1 MKGNYTPKQLE
12 ILKFIVDFRKSHGFS
27 PTLEEI
33 GNAMGVHRVTVHQHI
48 KALEKRGAVERGPEY
63 RRNIQVVDPDLLE
76 PETDELLEM
85 LKTHAGHEPIDIVRS
100 GGEGEGAEGVTKYLL
115 RCMQCEVNLI
125 VAESGAHKEAPK

>member
-85 LKTHAGHEPIDIVRS
+85 LKAHVGHGIEIVRFDIDQS
-100 GGEGEGAEGVTKYLL
+100 GMAHGFRLVCKDCKMDLL
-115 RCMQCEVNLI
+115 GTETQ
-125 VAESGAHKEAPK
+125 AKSESS